1 MKRRPVIDWT
11 LFPFAT
17 CDNYTIAGKVN
28 KHYKLEGDWAIS
40 EAAVA
45 KARCRLGV
53 RGPQPPKIREPAP
66 VE

>member
-1 MKRRPVIDWT
+1 MKRRQKIDWS

-17 CDNYTIAGKVN
+17 CDNSVIVTKVN
-28 KHYKLEGDWAIS
+28 KHYKLEGEWAVS
-40 EAAVA
+40 EACVS

-53 RGPQPPKIREPAP
+53 KGPQPPKLREPAP